1 MLSKMSIGTRLGAGF
16 GLILLIGLVAG
27 AIGFFS
33 VGRLGVEVDR
43 SYDEQVIAGRSLAA
57 AQNALWELRFG
68 ISQYIAVP
76 KPEARKKIV
85 EDGPKWFAALD
96 EHLARYSKTNPG
108 EEPRKKYEQLMSV
121 YKDYKDKRPGWLA
134 LMEDGKVEE
143 AAEYRARTILVS
155 GAATV
160 KALGELIDAQVKDG
174 EKLKKEADAT
184 AASARTSIAIAVIA
198 AFLLG
203 GGIALALLRSIT
215 GPVAFLEKTMT
226 RITVSNDLTH
236 RATIGQGDEIGS
248 MAAAFNTMV
257 GKMQALVAE
266 VAGLVQSVSTA
277 SNDMAMTANELSGA
291 ADQQSQS
298 VASNA
303 AAIEQ
308 LTASIASVSETA
320 DDVRN
325 KSAQSVNTTSEG
337 NRKVQELVN
346 EIRRIESTVSDIAN
360 AVEEFVR
367 STSAITGM
375 TQEVRELA
383 DQTNLLALNAAI
395 EAARA
400 GEQGRGFAVVA
411 DEVRKLAE
419 KSGNSASEIDG
430 VAKSIMQQTGQVRTA
445 IEAGRKSITVSSA
458 LAGEVESTLTRA
470 RETVEHAS
478 KGVDEIAMSV
488 KEQKTASTEIAQNM
502 ERISMSAEETSA
514 TARHVSGSAGEL
526 RSAADDLS
534 RTIAGFRV

>member
-1 MLSKMSIGTRLGAGF
+1 MSIGTRLGFGF
-16 GLILLIGLVAG
+16 GLILLIALVVG
-27 AIGFFS
+27 AIGFYS
-33 VGRLGVEVDR
+33 VGRLGAEVDR
-43 SYDEQVIAGRSLAA
+43 TFDEQVIAGRHLAA
-57 AQNALWELRFG
+57 AQDALWELRYG
-68 ISQYIAVP
+68 ISQYLAAP
-76 KPEARKKIV
+76 KPDPRKKIV
-85 EDGPKWFAALD
+85 EDGPKWLAAMD
-96 EHLARYSKTNPG
+96 ESLAKYAKTNPG
-108 EEPRKKYEQLMSV
+108 EEPRKKYEQLMSI

-134 LMEDGKVEE
+134 LVEEGKIEE

-155 GAATV
+155 GAGTV
-160 KALGELIDAQVKDG
+160 KALGELIDVQLKEG

-184 AASARTSIAIAVIA
+184 AASARTSIAIAVVV

-203 GGIALALLRSIT
+203 GGIALALVRSIT
-215 GPVAFLEKTMT
+215 RPVALLEKTMS

-236 RATIGQGDEIGS
+236 RATVEQGDEIGTI
-248 MAAAFNTMV
+248 ATAFNAMV
-257 GKMQALVAE
+257 VKMQTLVGE
-266 VAGLVQSVSTA
+266 VSGLARSVSSA
-277 SNDMAMTANELSGA
+277 SSDMTKTANELSSA

-303 AAIEQ
+303 AAIQQ
-308 LTASIASVSETA
+308 LTVSIATVSATADEVRSKSAESVS
-320 DDVRN
+320 
-325 KSAQSVNTTSEG
+325 TTNEG

-430 VAKSIMQQTGQVRTA
+430 VAKSIMQQTSQVRTA
-445 IEAGRKSITVSSA
+445 IEAGRKSITVSST

-478 KGVDEIAMSV
+478 KGVDEIALSV
-488 KEQKTASTEIAQNM
+488 NEQKTASTEIAQNM
-502 ERISMSAEETSA
+502 ERISMSAEETST
-514 TARHVSGSAGEL
+514 TARHMSGSAGEL
-526 RSAADDLS
+526 RSAADDLN
-534 RTIAGFRV
+534 RTIAGFHV